1 MTDDDAKKKEEEAA
15 LAAALHAA
23 AAQPQVKEMLQCLYK
38 DPRSGKPC
46 PFESRSEVVLQMHER
61 AEHIKKDGI
70 MTNQDE
76 ESQPDTKNS
85 KRMETKI
92 TRFSESE
99 TPSEYRRKTIK
110 FESYRLRCGIEDEEV
125 SDNLYMA

>member
-15 LAAALHAA
+15 LAAAAGAA

-61 AEHIKKDGI
+61 AEHIKKTGSRPTR
-70 MTNQDE
+70 MRSPSRTPRSPKGWRQKSPGSLKVKPPVSTE
-76 ESQPDTKNS
+76 E
-85 KRMETKI
+85 KR
-92 TRFSESE
+92 S
-99 TPSEYRRKTIK
+99 
-110 FESYRLRCGIEDEEV
+110 
-125 SDNLYMA
+125 NLNRTDSGAV